1 MATPLEKYPV
11 TMALPQRIVSFYGD
25 NVVAVQQSDGIIF
38 VVFGHLCANL
48 GLEQQAQARRIRRH
62 IVLNEG
68 LITITVQTDGGPQ
81 QVQALKLS
89 LLPLWLSGVQTDRIK
104 SELKEQ
110 LVRYQREAA
119 DVLWQAFR
127 EQIVREDTGDE
138 LTTSTDAEFAQLQ
151 QIVEMGRA
159 ITRMAED
166 QIEQRRRVD
175 AAARLVKGI
184 RVELTDVQ
192 VRLGVLEDKVNPA
205 TYISDTQAS
214 EVSTKVK
221 ALAEMLTKGDQSKNH
236 YQGIYLEL
244 YRRFGVSGYKLLR
257 REQFESVIAFLDEWR
272 VVGEGEA

>member
-1 MATPLEKYPV
+1 
-11 TMALPQRIVSFYGD
+11 MALPQRIVSFYGD

-175 AAARLVKGI
+175 AAARMVKGI